1 MLISERLSKVGN
13 TISRVSSKTSDI
25 SHAVASPRRWTEA
38 AKLSGKL
45 IIMGIVIEN
54 KILYYKYSL
63 DNEIIT
69 NQDFQDF
76 RISRM
81 SFKSCSRLG

>member
-25 SHAVASPRRWTEA
+25 SRAVASPRRSTEA

-45 IIMGIVIEN
+45 IVMGIVIEN
-54 KILYYKYSL
+54 KMLYYNYSL
-63 DNEIIT
+63 DDEIVT
-69 NQDFQDF
+69 N
-76 RISRM
+76 
-81 SFKSCSRLG
+81 